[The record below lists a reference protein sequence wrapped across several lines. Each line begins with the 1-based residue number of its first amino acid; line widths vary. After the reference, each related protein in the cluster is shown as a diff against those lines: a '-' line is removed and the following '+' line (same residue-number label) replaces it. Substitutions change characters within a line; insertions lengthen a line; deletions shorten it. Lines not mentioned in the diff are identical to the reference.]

1 MFNVRVDGLAQR
13 GPEGRRTAWGTA
25 IAAIALVST
34 VAQGQ
39 RCGPDDQKY
48 NEPTCGG
55 TLTYCGRVVDFRE
68 YHIGPITGTLNKGLW
83 ISNGARSCNWLPC
96 DQRPGLRDMEQ
107 RWSHMHKTC
116 WSVSGGAS
124 VVGKTALLASLFG
137 QLQVTVN
144 IKGEFQNCDEE
155 TQGTTW
161 YISQDYCF
169 DQLGRELIQTQT
181 IKGEVEEYPALF
193 FWNCDAGGGSITQM
207 RVKCG
212 VCVKSDATASKFARS
227 TQFAPHEQPC
237 GGAISNPDWAEGA
250 RSARCCHPMLGC
262 EDDVIPPAGHSC
274 CGCYSP
280 E

>member
-1 MFNVRVDGLAQR
+1 
-13 GPEGRRTAWGTA
+13 
-25 IAAIALVST
+25 
-34 VAQGQ
+34 
-39 RCGPDDQKY
+39 
-48 NEPTCGG
+48 
-55 TLTYCGRVVDFRE
+55 
-68 YHIGPITGTLNKGLW
+68 
-83 ISNGARSCNWLPC
+83 
-96 DQRPGLRDMEQ
+96 
-107 RWSHMHKTC
+107 MHKTC